1 MHAFTSVVSN
11 YIPKARVLASS
22 IKKLHPELVFHL
34 VLSDT
39 PPPGFQIETEP
50 FDSLI
55 LVTDLGIQNVESWI
69 FQHTLVEV
77 STAVKGPALRKILAL
92 PDCSA
97 AFYFDP
103 DIVVLSKLDGLIS
116 EFDGASVLLTPHL
129 TAPETT
135 LEAILD
141 NEFSV
146 LRHGIYNLGFV
157 GVKNSTEGNAF
168 AAWWSDRL
176 LDYCFDDMPRGI
188 FTDQRW
194 VDIAPAAF
202 AGIRILRSPV
212 YNVATWNLTHR
223 HVAGSLQDGL
233 TVNDQPIVFY
243 HFSGFDSGAQEEM
256 LKKYGSSMP
265 ALFEFRRWYIEESD
279 RMGQAEFAP
288 IPWAY
293 GVYDNGDA
301 ITRQQRVL
309 YREREDLRNAFPNPF
324 DTSDPAVSYWHWYRA
339 NAQAERRIALDR
351 TTGFRRRWDDRPREA
366 SYRIFLFCGQ
376 ETPAAVAES
385 LRTLRLHSWRSDSI
399 TLVGG
404 PEDPELSPED
414 AFARVLLRFPEQD
427 FIFARAG
434 LLFPDLWDLRLHW
447 SAIRRP
453 GVATVSPL
461 CDSDDLT
468 SLDPDRQWLNS
479 NPAEQSYETV
489 DRLCHMHSEFLN
501 PELPVFLGSCVYV
514 RSEAAKAFR
523 PSAGR
528 AQDRSGRVHDRFI
541 GATRASRF
549 SHILAD
555 HVFVASQPDAGEMAG
570 FSFQADVRKSD
581 PRLSCTLAL
590 NDLRRSVRVAAEA
603 SAVAPFIAERVVPR
617 QLHIMHS
624 WGGGLNHWVHEY
636 CAADDAHDNLVL
648 KSVGTWGA
656 FGAQLSL
663 FRCGADTEP
672 IETWHLS
679 PSIPGT
685 AEAHAGYRAILESI
699 LDRFG
704 IDRILVSSLVG
715 HSLDALRTELPTALV
730 CHDYYPFCPALNI
743 TFEGLCRQ
751 CTPSDLARCTDSNPH
766 HRFFLNLPPESW
778 LRLREAF
785 RKTVVEGGIIL
796 VAPSPSVRD
805 NFRRFFPDFEDLFR
819 VIPHGTSPLK
829 PSQPYIPDEKNRLK
843 IVILGSIAPQKGQF
857 LLKKMLPE
865 LTSFA
870 DIYLLGAGEEGM
882 IFADSPGVSYLKEYA
897 LADLPGILADI
908 RPHAGLLLS
917 LVPETFSYTLQEM
930 FELAVPP
937 VATRIGSFADR
948 IRDGE
953 NGFLCEPTAESV
965 LACLRRLDGDR
976 ASLRAIA
983 ERLRQTP
990 VRRVTEMLQ
999 EYDAVLGT
1007 SSVSPRAYFSRD
1019 AGPRPL
1025 PFVSGSEPLS
1035 AQAQLYWKTNGKGFR
1050 EADSTTVAYPCVR
1063 VRQKISLPIPPLD
1076 GAISQLRFDPASC
1089 SGLVMFCGLRLL
1101 DGVGG
1106 EIWKFELGDSLFAD
1120 GRAAQML
1127 LLGPGSETG
1136 IQTIYLTGND
1146 PALVLEVPPQ
1156 AFGSLSSGGSLE
1168 WEFAWM
1174 GAGRAIPPL
1183 GAQSRPRPL
1192 DTASRVQ
1199 MENLIQELA
1208 AARARIEDLQ
1218 QSGSWRVT
1226 LPLRKLLDLYYALV
1240 GPPR

>member
-1 MHAFTSVVSN
+1 MIHAYTSVVSN
-11 YIPKARVLASS
+11 YIPKARVLANS
-22 IKKLHPELVFHL
+22 IKRLHPELVFHL

-39 PPPGFQIETEP
+39 PPAGFRIEAEP

-55 LVTDLGIQNVESWI
+55 LVTDLGIPNVESWI

-77 STAVKGPALRKILAL
+77 STAVKGPALQKILAL
-92 PDCSA
+92 PGCSA

-103 DIVVLSKLDGLIS
+103 DIVVLSKLDGLIR
-116 EFDGASVLLTPHL
+116 EFKSGSVLLTPHL

-135 LEAILD
+135 VEAILD

-157 GVKNSTEGNAF
+157 GVKNSPHGNAF

-202 AGIRILRSPV
+202 DGIRILRSPV

-223 HVAGSLQDGL
+223 QVGGSLKDGL
-233 TVNDQPIVFY
+233 TVNGLPIVFY
-243 HFSGFDSGAQEEM
+243 HFSGFDSGAQAEM

-265 ALFEFRRWYIEESD
+265 ALFEFRRWYIDESD
-279 RMGQAEFAP
+279 RLGQAEFAP

-293 GVYDNGDA
+293 GVYDNGDP
-301 ITRQQRVL
+301 ITRQQRIH
-309 YREREDLRNAFPNPF
+309 YREREDLRSAFPNPF
-324 DTSDPAVSYWHWYRA
+324 DTSDPALSYWHWYRV
-339 NAQAERRIALDR
+339 NADAERGIELEK

-366 SYRIFLFCGQ
+366 SYRIFLFCGLA
-376 ETPAAVAES
+376 TPAAAAES

-399 TLVGG
+399 TLIAG

-414 AFARVLLRFPEQD
+414 AFARVLQLYPEED

-447 SAIRRP
+447 SSIRRP

-468 SLDPDRQWLNS
+468 SLDPDRQWAKS
-479 NPAEQSYETV
+479 EPAESGYQAI
-489 DRLCHMHSEFLN
+489 DRLCHQHSEFMH

-514 RSEAAKAFR
+514 RSEAAKAFLA
-523 PSAGR
+523 SAGSV
-528 AQDRSGRVHDRFI
+528 QIRSGRVHDRFLA
-541 GATRASRF
+541 ATRSSRF

-555 HVFVASQPDAGEMAG
+555 HVFLAAHPDAAGMGG

-581 PRLSCTLAL
+581 PRLSSTLVL
-590 NDLRRSVRVAAEA
+590 NDLRRSVRIAAEA
-603 SAVAPFIAERVVPR
+603 SAAAPFIAERVVPR

-636 CAADDAHDNLVL
+636 CIADDAHDNLVL

-663 FRCGADTEP
+663 FRCGTDTDP

-685 AEAHAGYRAILESI
+685 AEAHAGYRAILENI

-751 CTPSDLARCTDSNPH
+751 CTPQDLARCTESNPH

-785 RKTVVEGGIIL
+785 RKTVVEGGILL

-805 NFRRFFPDFEDLFR
+805 NFRRFFPEFDDLFR

-829 PSQPYIPDEKNRLK
+829 PSPPYVPDEKSRLN

-870 DIYLLGAGEEGM
+870 DIYLLGAGEEGE
-882 IFADSPGVSYLKEYA
+882 IFADSPGVYYLKEYA

-917 LVPETFSYTLQEM
+917 LVPETFSYTLQEL
-930 FELAVPP
+930 FELAVPT

-976 ASLRAIA
+976 ASLRAVA

-999 EYDAVLGT
+999 EYDAVLGA
-1007 SSVSPRAYFSRD
+1007 SSVSSRAYFTRD
-1019 AGPRPL
+1019 AGPRP
-1025 PFVSGSEPLS
+1025 VRSVAGREPLS
-1035 AQAQLYWKTNGKGFR
+1035 AQAQLYWRSDGKGFR
-1050 EADSTTVAYPCVR
+1050 EADSSTVTYHCAR
-1063 VRQKISLPIPPLD
+1063 VRQKIRLPIPPSD
-1076 GAISQLRFDPASC
+1076 GGLSQLRFDPASC
-1089 SGLVMFCGLRLL
+1089 SGLVIFYGLRLL
-1101 DGVGG
+1101 DEDGREV
-1106 EIWKFELGDSLFAD
+1106 WKFDLGDGMFAE

-1127 LLGPGSETG
+1127 PLEPRGD
-1136 IQTIYLTGND
+1136 TGNSYN
-1146 PALVLEVPPQ
+1146 LPPGQ
-1156 AFGSLSSGGSLE
+1156 
-1168 WEFAWM
+1168 
-1174 GAGRAIPPL
+1174 
-1183 GAQSRPRPL
+1183 
-1192 DTASRVQ
+1192 
-1199 MENLIQELA
+1199 
-1208 AARARIEDLQ
+1208 
-1218 QSGSWRVT
+1218 
-1226 LPLRKLLDLYYALV
+1226 
-1240 GPPR
+1240 